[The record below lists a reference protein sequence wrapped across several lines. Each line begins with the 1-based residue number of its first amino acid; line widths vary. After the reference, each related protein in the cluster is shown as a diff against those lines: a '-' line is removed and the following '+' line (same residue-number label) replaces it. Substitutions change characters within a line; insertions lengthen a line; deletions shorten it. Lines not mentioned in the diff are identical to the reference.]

1 LGLGSIEELCEG
13 NAPFESTGEEWV
25 DMYLP
30 LLTAVESGIN
40 RPHEDDPDLKDKTE
54 WTSHTPSV
62 R

>member
-30 LLTAVESGIN
+30 LLTAVESGIT
-40 RPHEDDPDLKDKTE
+40 RAHEMIPI
-54 WTSHTPSV
+54 
-62 R
+62 

>member
-40 RPHEDDPDLKDKTE
+40 RAHEMIPI
-54 WTSHTPSV
+54 
-62 R
+62 